1 MSRKVTHTAS
11 SLARRLHRRTPSAA
25 MLVAGVALSVAL
37 AGTASAAL
45 DLSKGDALIAKHSLS
60 GNRLRNH
67 SVTGAQIRVN
77 TLGKVPSALNADHAR
92 IAVSADAAQHALSAD
107 TAGHATAAD
116 NATHANTADTA
127 NGLPALHWVNLTL
140 TNNWVDANT
149 SPDARPPAVAL
160 DTQGIVHFRGQ
171 IVCSV
176 ATCSST
182 FSTVPSNLDP
192 SQTVRVTANQFNN
205 ATGQIN
211 IGANGSL
218 DNFDDPD
225 HTTALYTR
233 TGLDGITY
241 ALG

>member
-107 TAGHATAAD
+107 TAGRATAAD

-140 TNNWVDANT
+140 TNNWV
-149 SPDARPPAVAL
+149 AREHLAGRAAAGRGAGRPGNCSLPWSDHVQRRDLQQYVLHGRLRIWIPPKPC
-160 DTQGIVHFRGQ
+160 GSRQ
-171 IVCSV
+171 I
-176 ATCSST
+176 SST
-182 FSTVPSNLDP
+182 TQPARSTSA
-192 SQTVRVTANQFNN
+192 QTGHSTTSTIPTTPLRSTRALASTA
-205 ATGQIN
+205 
-211 IGANGSL
+211 
-218 DNFDDPD
+218 
-225 HTTALYTR
+225 
-233 TGLDGITY
+233 
-241 ALG
+241 